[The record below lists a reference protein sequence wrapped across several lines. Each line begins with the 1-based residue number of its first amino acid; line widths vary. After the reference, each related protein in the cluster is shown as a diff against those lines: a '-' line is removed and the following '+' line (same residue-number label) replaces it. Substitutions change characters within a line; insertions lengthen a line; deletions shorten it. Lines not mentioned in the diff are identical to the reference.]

1 MVACHDP
8 YRRKRRSPQL
18 DDLLH
23 GSLPHPE
30 IPGEAVPN
38 DEGENTTGVP
48 FHEEIDPEDVGMIK
62 RDPGSEGRH

>member
-1 MVACHDP
+1 MPRPLSAQAP
-8 YRRKRRSPQL
+8 ISTIGRPSAR
-18 DDLLH
+18 
-23 GSLPHPE
+23 SLPLPE
-30 IPGEAVPN
+30 IPGEPVPN